1 MKLLIDIGNSRIKV
15 GWLKPCGQREALPLT
30 LEHLALGQFP
40 GWLAQLDEA
49 PKAVLGV
56 SVAHPEIE
64 AALDAAL
71 VQRYGLT
78 TNWVQGQPLAA
89 GVRNAYNHQQLGP
102 DRWVSM
108 LGLAE
113 HASAA
118 PHHNTPLMLA
128 SFGTATTIDTLRPL
142 TTTTTGNTTTED
154 QNPIND
160 GARFVFDGGLI
171 TPGPALMRTSLAS
184 GTARLPEAE
193 GPAHAYPLNTQQAI
207 SSGIAAAQA
216 GAVLRQW
223 REGLERYGQAPLVFS
238 SGGGWPAV
246 KEEVQRVLA
255 RAQADLGLAAE
266 PVRWL
271 PTPVLDGLARLA
283 QETD

>member
-89 GVRNAYNHQQLGP
+89 GVRNAYNHQQLASISGVLWCGAALACSARPSMDTQRSGP
-102 DRWVSM
+102 SC
-108 LGLAE
+108 
-113 HASAA
+113 
-118 PHHNTPLMLA
+118 
-128 SFGTATTIDTLRPL
+128 
-142 TTTTTGNTTTED
+142 
-154 QNPIND
+154 
-160 GARFVFDGGLI
+160 
-171 TPGPALMRTSLAS
+171 
-184 GTARLPEAE
+184 
-193 GPAHAYPLNTQQAI
+193 
-207 SSGIAAAQA
+207 
-216 GAVLRQW
+216 
-223 REGLERYGQAPLVFS
+223 
-238 SGGGWPAV
+238 
-246 KEEVQRVLA
+246 
-255 RAQADLGLAAE
+255 
-266 PVRWL
+266 
-271 PTPVLDGLARLA
+271 
-283 QETD
+283 